1 MNTPILISTDPGET
15 LALQQALPSLRLCV
29 DVHSLTREEDLLD
42 TCIFL
47 GVELL
52 QGDLRKLGVE
62 LGSAAPHGRFV
73 ALLGLDGNCCPEKIA
88 AAGFHAML
96 PLPVHGPLA
105 RFFMRGGHPG
115 DGKRPARVALAMEL
129 QGAWDRG
136 ELCLHYQPRC
146 DAETRQVRGFEA
158 LVRWEHPTRGLLP
171 PGEFISMAEETGMII
186 DIGAWV
192 LREACAQVA
201 AWDSVGL
208 PPVQIA
214 VNLSPVQFT
223 GEGPLEVVQE
233 ALQSSGLSA
242 SRLELEITESLMLE
256 DPDGVILDLER
267 LKALGVQL
275 AIDDFGTG
283 YSSLSY
289 LRRFPVDTLKI
300 DKCFVDD
307 LASDPGDAAI
317 VTSIVVLGQSL
328 GLSIVAEGVENERQ
342 LEFLRVL
349 GVDEIQGYLL
359 SKPLPVDEIPSF
371 LCISEVAGQA
381 AGTTQDSPKLPV
393 SPRVEPTG

>member
-1 MNTPILISTDPGET
+1 
-15 LALQQALPSLRLCV
+15 
-29 DVHSLTREEDLLD
+29 
-42 TCIFL
+42 
-47 GVELL
+47 
-52 QGDLRKLGVE
+52 
-62 LGSAAPHGRFV
+62 
-73 ALLGLDGNCCPEKIA
+73 
-88 AAGFHAML
+88 
-96 PLPVHGPLA
+96 
-105 RFFMRGGHPG
+105 
-115 DGKRPARVALAMEL
+115 
-129 QGAWDRG
+129 
-136 ELCLHYQPRC
+136 
-146 DAETRQVRGFEA
+146 
-158 LVRWEHPTRGLLP
+158 
-171 PGEFISMAEETGMII
+171 MAEETGMII

-223 GEGPLEVVQE
+223 GEGPLEVVHE
-233 ALQSSGLSA
+233 ALNSSGLSA

-256 DPDGVILDLER
+256 DPDGVIRDLER

-307 LASDPGDAAI
+307 LALDPGDAAI

-359 SKPLPVDEIPSF
+359 SKPLAVDEIPSF
-371 LCISEVAGQA
+371 LCISEVASQA
-381 AGTTQDSPKLPV
+381 AGTTQDSPKIPA